1 MEIRERRGNRTV
13 SERMIERTIV
23 RGILAGMLSLGL
35 AVAGSAQTRADGR
48 KFEDRLLGVA
58 DQLNGDFLSDPG
70 LAGLYAQMLGEEYG
84 TAQSQFV
91 WALDQDIS
99 WGQIA
104 ILSYVQA
111 TTGSSFEKLAAAG
124 AHLNAAN
131 TLKYATGMEMSHDK
145 MTQSLEG
152 FAARAVEERNS
163 RIFDLLRVSRRADT
177 LPDLGAG
184 FGLFQEALNLRE
196 LGPADPIKVHSG
208 SGFSKGG
215 QEN

>member
-1 MEIRERRGNRTV
+1 
-13 SERMIERTIV
+13 MIERMTSRWISAA
-23 RGILAGMLSLGL
+23 LLSLGL
-35 AVAGSAQTRADGR
+35 AVSGSAQAEADGQE
-48 KFEDRLLGVA
+48 FADRLIGVA
-58 DQLNGDFLSDPG
+58 DQLNNDVLSDPG
-70 LAGLYAQMLGEEYG
+70 LAALYAGMLGEEYG
-84 TAQSQFV
+84 TSQSEIV

-111 TTGSSFEKLAAAG
+111 TTGRSFEKLAAAA
-124 AHLNAAN
+124 AHTNVFN
-131 TLKYATGMEMSHDK
+131 TLEYATGMEMNHDK

-163 RIFDLLRVSRRADT
+163 RIFDRLRVSRRVDT

-184 FGLFQEALNLRE
+184 FGLFQEALDLRE
-196 LGPADPIKVHSG
+196 LGPIDPIKVHSG

-215 QEN
+215 REK